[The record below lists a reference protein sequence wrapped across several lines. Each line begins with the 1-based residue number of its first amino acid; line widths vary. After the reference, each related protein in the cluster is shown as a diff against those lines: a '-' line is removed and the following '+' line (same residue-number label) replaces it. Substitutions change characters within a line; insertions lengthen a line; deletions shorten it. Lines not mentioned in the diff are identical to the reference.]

1 MVTTRSGSC
10 RPSWRPAEGAGDH
23 TLTMQATAMA
33 TVVGAVS
40 ASASAHRASFQLQTV
55 GVTRRSSTAS
65 AEVVSGIRA
74 FPSSTGIC
82 VATKIEEQP
91 WRSSSVTRRSR
102 AWAKVRE
109 QRFRFYNGRR
119 PHQVPDDRKPV
130 EPYFAM
136 QPMGKRRD
144 HDPGCPPCQ
153 ALRPG
158 RDPAPPC
165 GQPIRLRFISYH
177 LRDSVQ
183 TTGPTATKTRPAF
196 RFMAVAYRYTSRVIP
211 GVGRTG
217 SGISGIRPRDAGS
230 RFPRTP

>member
-1 MVTTRSGSC
+1 VIIPSQC
-10 RPSWRPAEGAGDH
+10 RQLQWQRWLGPLVPAP
-23 TLTMQATAMA
+23 
-33 TVVGAVS
+33 
-40 ASASAHRASFQLQTV
+40 SAHRASFQLQTV

-74 FPSSTGIC
+74 CPSSTGIC
-82 VATKIEEQP
+82 VATKVEEQP

-102 AWAKVRE
+102 AWATARE
-109 QRFRFYNGRR
+109 RWFRFHNGRR
-119 PHQVPDDRKPV
+119 PHQVPDDSIPV

-158 RDPAPPC
+158 RDPAPPS
-165 GQPIRLRFISYH
+165 GRPIRLRVITYR
-177 LRDSVQ
+177 LRESVQ
-183 TTGPTATKTRPAF
+183 ITGPTAAKTRPAF
-196 RFMAVAYRYTSRVIP
+196 RSMAVAYRYTSRVIP

-217 SGISGIRPRDAGS
+217 SVISGIRPLDAGS
-230 RFPRTP
+230 RFPRRP